1 MNPWY
6 PLRFQPLLRRYLW
19 GGRRLQTMLGKEIGE
34 EDCAESWEIVDR
46 GADQS
51 VVINGRFTGWTLHQL
66 ITRHGPEMLGRH
78 HPQDRF
84 PLLLKLL
91 DCQQDLSVQVHPN
104 DQQAAGL
111 DPPDLGKTEAW
122 VVLHA
127 DPGSRIYA
135 GLKSG
140 VDRRGLAQSI
150 AERRITECLHW
161 FQPSVGDCVF
171 IPAGTVHALGA
182 GLVVAEI
189 QQASDTTFRLYDWDR
204 VGPDG
209 QPRPL
214 HIPQALDVID
224 FDSGPVNPQ
233 PVPMP
238 EGSAEKGDWLHN
250 RLSLSAHQTTIGCG
264 AWPLFQPASEGSAI
278 QRLVECDKFVLERR
292 VFDTARRLGQGDCLH
307 LLAVI
312 GGRFSVADA
321 TLNPGDV
328 ILLPA
333 AADGIRCQPMDRAIV
348 LDIRLP

>member
-19 GGRRLQTMLGKEIGE
+19 GGRRLQTMLGKKIGD

-46 GADQS
+46 GTDQS
-51 VVINGRFTGWTLHQL
+51 VVIHGRLTGWTLHQL

-104 DQQAAGL
+104 DRQAAKL

-140 VDRRGLAQSI
+140 VDRTGFERSI
-150 AERRITECLHW
+150 AEGRITECLHW

-209 QPRPL
+209 RARPL
-214 HIPQALDVID
+214 HVQQALDVID
-224 FDSGPVNPQ
+224 FDTGPVNPQ
-233 PVPMP
+233 PVPIP
-238 EGSAEKGDWLHN
+238 DG
-250 RLSLSAHQTTIGCG
+250 
-264 AWPLFQPASEGSAI
+264 PAI
-278 QRLVECDKFVLERR
+278 QQLVECDKFVLERR
-292 VFDTARRLGQGDCLH
+292 VFDTARRLGEGDCFH

-328 ILLPA
+328 LLLPA
-333 AADGIRCQPMDRAIV
+333 AADGIRCQPMDRAVV

>member
-19 GGRRLQTMLGKEIGE
+19 GGRRLQTMLGKNIGE
-34 EDCAESWEIVDR
+34 ETCAESWEIVDR

-51 VVINGRFTGWTLHQL
+51 VVVHGRLAGWTLHQL
-66 ITRHGPEMLGRH
+66 ISRHGPEMLGRH
-78 HPQDRF
+78 YPQERF

-104 DQQAAGL
+104 DQQAAKL

-135 GLKSG
+135 GLRSG
-140 VDRRGLAQSI
+140 VDRRELERSI
-150 AERRITECLHW
+150 AEGCITECLHW
-161 FQPSVGDCVF
+161 FQPNAGDCVF

-209 QPRPL
+209 MPRPL
-214 HIPQALDVID
+214 HVQQALDVID
-224 FDSGPVNPQ
+224 YETGPVRPE
-233 PVPMP
+233 PLPMP
-238 EGSAEKGDWLHN
+238 DG
-250 RLSLSAHQTTIGCG
+250 
-264 AWPLFQPASEGSAI
+264 PAI
-278 QRLVECDKFVLERR
+278 QRLVECDKFILERR
-292 VFDTARRLGQGDCLH
+292 AFHTSQRLGEGDGFH
-307 LLAVI
+307 LVAVV

-321 TLNPGDV
+321 TLSPGDV
-328 ILLPA
+328 MLLPA
-333 AADGIRCQPMDRAIV
+333 AADAIRCQPMDRAVV
-348 LDIRLP
+348 LDITLP